1 MKRKINQIMKKI
13 QQKVIR
19 IPIIRYMPRT
29 LKLRNILLLSLV
41 VYGVVGAI
49 INPEQYKN
57 GVLLYMLL
65 FVVLMLLNVFY
76 PIKFKRYKKTGL
88 IQFYQKHI
96 LINDNNLSLIKIEE
110 ILFYY
115 YGSKGDLHP
124 GAALGIGILGVQDGA
139 DNQVYIKTK
148 DDKEYFFDIL
158 LETEANF
165 ILLKRRLLE
174 YKKEGVKIKME
185 RLPAS
190 KQH

>member
-1 MKRKINQIMKKI
+1 MKKI
-13 QQKVIR
+13 QQE
-19 IPIIRYMPRT
+19 IIETPTIEYT
-29 LKLRNILLLSLV
+29 KGILTKRNILLILLLISPFFGYT
-41 VYGVVGAI
+41 VYNYKLDFGI
-49 INPEQYKN
+49 ILYWVIF
-57 GVLLYMLL
+57 VLL
-65 FVVLMLLNVFY
+65 VLINVIF
-76 PIKFKRYKKTGL
+76 PFIKKRYKKTGVIL
-88 IQFYQKHI
+88 FNRNNIQIEEEYMP
-96 LINDNNLSLIKIEE
+96 INKIEE

-148 DDKEYFFDIL
+148 EDKEYFFDIL

-174 YKKEGVKIKME
+174 YKMEGVKIKME